1 MKPLRVSVF
10 LIVTLMA
17 ISCAASSNS
26 ALSERSGLATD
37 RAIEANAYS
46 DYLVARF
53 AAMTN
58 DPKTAAIRYATSV
71 ETAPV
76 DSGTSERAVFSS
88 LLAGDYESANKLAKK
103 ASETGSQATL
113 VRLTL
118 AVDALKQGD
127 PALAREYIDAAP
139 FAPFNRT
146 VARQLSAWS
155 YAADGQHE
163 VAEEYLTH
171 DLSGDPALDGAI
183 LYQIGLI
190 QMADRRDDDAL
201 KTFDI
206 LWESGARLAVGVH
219 AHAELLASK
228 GQSERA
234 MQILSEFEAT
244 VGTNASLSNLRMR
257 IAKNADIRPARM
269 SATEGAAL
277 AIYVPAAALMS
288 QTSDDLSGVYFVL
301 ALALDKDLHVA
312 RALWAQSLDNANRRD
327 EAIAVLREIP
337 KSSEFYATAQGQ
349 MAWALRREERNAEAL
364 DVAATALGAEGDR
377 SLKIQL
383 ADLYRSLDRLSEADV
398 LLTKIIDADLE
409 AGRSD
414 WRLLFARGT
423 AREQLGLWDSAEL
436 DLRAALI
443 EQPENATILN
453 YLGYSYVSRG
463 LNLTEG
469 FELIRKAAYREPRS
483 GFIIDSLGWAH
494 YQLGEYEQ
502 AVVYLERAVELEPGD
517 AELNDHLGDGYWQVG
532 RKIEARFR
540 WQRAVKLMPEGDER
554 EAVFQKITSGLLMP
568 DQRSTEAV
576 VHNAPIV
583 SINP

>member
-1 MKPLRVSVF
+1 MKPIRVSIY

-17 ISCAASSNS
+17 MSCAASSNG
-26 ALSERSGLATD
+26 ALSSRSGSATD

-58 DPKTAAIRYATSV
+58 DPKTAATRYATSV
-71 ETAPV
+71 DTAPV
-76 DSGTSERAVFSS
+76 GSGISERAVFSA
-88 LLAGDYESANKLAKK
+88 LLAGDYSSAKKLAKK

-118 AVDALKQGD
+118 AVDAIKRGD
-127 PALAREYIDAAP
+127 PSMAREYLDAAK

-163 VAEEYLTH
+163 VAEEYLTR

-190 QMADRRDDDAL
+190 QMADRRDNDAL
-201 KTFDI
+201 KTFEI

-219 AHAELLASK
+219 AHAELLAFRD
-228 GQSERA
+228 QSDKAKE
-234 MQILSEFEAT
+234 ILTEFEST

-257 IAKNADIRPARM
+257 IAEDADIRPARM
-269 SATEGAAL
+269 SASEGAAL

-301 ALALDKDLHVA
+301 ALALNEDLHVA

-349 MAWALRREERNAEAL
+349 MAWALRREERNVEAL
-364 DVAATALGAEGDR
+364 DVAATALGADGDR

-383 ADLYRSLDRLSEADV
+383 ADLYRSLDRLSEADA
-398 LLTKIIDADLE
+398 LLTKIIDSDFE
-409 AGRSD
+409 GGRSD

-423 AREQLGLWDSAEL
+423 AREQLGMWDTAEP
-436 DLRAALI
+436 DLRAALA

-453 YLGYSYVSRG
+453 YLGYSNVSRG

-502 AVVYLERAVELEPGD
+502 AVIYLERAVELEPGD

-532 RKIEARFR
+532 RKVEARFR
-540 WQRAVKLMPEGDER
+540 WQRAVKLMPVGAER
-554 EAVFQKITSGLLMP
+554 DAVDRKVSGGL
-568 DQRSTEAV
+568 V
-576 VHNAPIV
+576 VPEQHNAETSAHNTPAI